1 MGHYKSNVRDI
12 EFNLFEVL
20 GTDALLGTPP
30 FTDID
35 QDTARGIIAEVARLA
50 EGPVGESFADG
61 DRNPPIFDPEYPLGH
76 PAGVD
81 QALLPGAAA
90 SRVLAPGDEPGA
102 GWAGR
107 SADGRVGASPSRF
120 SVPIRPCT
128 CTWPAHPSLR
138 FCTRS
143 GTSRSAGSPNS

>member
-35 QDTARGIIAEVARLA
+35 QETARGILAEVARLA

-61 DRNPPIFDPEYPLGH
+61 DRNPPMFDPKTHSVSLPESIKRSF
-76 PAGVD
+76 
-81 QALLPGAAA
+81 QALRQAEFWRLETSPLKRFVLQSMK
-90 SRVLAPGDEPGA
+90 SR
-102 GWAGR
+102 
-107 SADGRVGASPSRF
+107 
-120 SVPIRPCT
+120 
-128 CTWPAHPSLR
+128 
-138 FCTRS
+138 
-143 GTSRSAGSPNS
+143 